1 MSVRTSATVRRVTS
15 VVLRH
20 NDGVNAQ
27 SSGTPRHSRPDVPRP
42 SLVATDV
49 DGTLID
55 DNEKVSDR
63 TRAAVHA
70 VIESGT
76 PFVLATG
83 LPPRW
88 IDPVFDELG

>member
-1 MSVRTSATVRRVTS
+1 MSSPV
-15 VVLRH
+15 
-20 NDGVNAQ
+20 
-27 SSGTPRHSRPDVPRP
+27 P

-55 DNEKVSDR
+55 DANRVSER

-70 VIESGT
+70 VVESGT

-83 LPPRW
+83 RPPRW
-88 IDPVFDELG
+88 IPPVVEELGYAPLSV